1 METAIP
7 FFREQG
13 SGAGVVCLHSN
24 ASSSGQWR
32 ALSDLLSDRFNVIAV
47 DGYGAGK
54 SPQWP
59 AGPALRLEDEVRLLE
74 PALTRAGDRFHLVG
88 HSYGAA
94 VAVKA
99 ALMHP
104 HRVKSMILYEPT
116 LFHLVA
122 GADPLTSPAQGIW
135 RAATDAAAAIDQGDG
150 PAAAERFIDFWMG
163 AGSWQAMPAA
173 RQAGIASATGNVRA
187 WRDTLFN
194 ETFAPSALAAL
205 DLPVL
210 LQTGERSPES
220 SLSVA
225 RALQGLLPKLT
236 AMALEGVGHMG
247 PITHPKEVNALIRS
261 FLDRNECLSR

>member
-13 SGAGVVCLHSN
+13 TGAGVVCLHSN

-32 ALSDLLSDRFNVIAV
+32 TLTDLLSNRFTVIAV

-59 AGPALRLEDEVRLLE
+59 VGPALRLEDEVRLLD
-74 PALTRAGDRFHLVG
+74 PALQRAGDRFHLVG

-94 VAVKA
+94 VAVKT
-99 ALMHP
+99 ALMQP
-104 HRVKSMILYEPT
+104 QRVRSLVLYEPT

-122 GADPLTSPAQGIW
+122 GADPLVSPAQGIW
-135 RAATDAAAAIDQGDG
+135 RAATDAAAAVDHGDLD
-150 PAAAERFIDFWMG
+150 AAAERFIDFWMG
-163 AGSWQAMPAA
+163 AGSWQGTPAV
-173 RQAGIASATGNVRA
+173 RQAGIAGATANVRT

-194 ETFAPSALAAL
+194 ETFAPSALATL

-210 LQTGERSPES
+210 LLTGERSPES

-225 RALQGLLPKLT
+225 RILEGLLPKVT
-236 AMALEGVGHMG
+236 VVALEGIGHMG
-247 PITHPKEVNALIRS
+247 PITHPEVVNRRIAD
-261 FLDRNECLSR
+261 FLDRN